1 MVMMNSTKKILRKR
15 TSSGYKQTTYTRN
28 FSRNAAL
35 LPVMKIRFPRK
46 IRFHSFSTLLVI
58 NFLGDL
64 RREEELSKIIATKIF
79 QQLLHQVSMKR
90 DCIACRLRTSHSPQ
104 IQQRLQLKR
113 KTKKKK
119 KKKKMRMTKNFFL
132 LNNAFSMCYYQ
143 LSSRIMCVYLSG
155 YS

>member
-1 MVMMNSTKKILRKR
+1 MVMMTSTKKILRKR

-35 LPVMKIRFPRK
+35 LPVMKIRFPRQ
-46 IRFHSFSTLLVI
+46 IRFHRFSTLLGI
-58 NFLGDL
+58 NFLRDL
-64 RREEELSKIIATKIF
+64 RREEELSKRIATKIF

-104 IQQRLQLKR
+104 IQQRLLLKR
-113 KTKKKK
+113 RRT